1 MAFVMLFPV
10 VKKCVSNVQEGKIN
24 VYTNIY
30 NIYIYTF
37 IMQYYNILLF
47 KKWGS
52 SVGSEIETCPSHI
65 IKRKSEKSKLQATV
79 PHFTIYVKSK
89 GPAFF

>member
-1 MAFVMLFPV
+1 
-10 VKKCVSNVQEGKIN
+10 
-24 VYTNIY
+24 
-30 NIYIYTF
+30 
-37 IMQYYNILLF
+37 MQYYNISLF

-52 SVGSEIETCPSHI
+52 SIGSEIEICPSHI
-65 IKRKSEKSKLQATV
+65 IKRKSEKSKLQAIV